1 MSHLFPMTLP
11 HVKHLTGMIMAPRDC
26 ACPFLSLFRESRHD
40 DRSPLLS
47 PSAPTRCE
55 ALRNKRNL
63 PQTGQISGAAP
74 VWAGGGRRGGGS
86 RLRELVARLR
96 PPSRLSSPPK
106 LAAPS
111 WKMESTASEMLP
123 LPKRLGGSPRCTGKV
138 SQSERERESARE
150 KGEESSCPRAQSGD
164 VQSLRTD

>member
-40 DRSPLLS
+40 DRSPVLS
-47 PSAPTRCE
+47 PSADPLCRHTHCRKE
-55 ALRNKRNL
+55 KSASDRS
-63 PQTGQISGAAP
+63 ISGAAP
-74 VWAGGGRRGGGS
+74 VRGGRRKAGRRL

-123 LPKRLGGSPRCTGKV
+123 LPKRFGGSPRCTGKV
-138 SQSERERESARE
+138 SQSERERERE
-150 KGEESSCPRAQSGD
+150 RERGRELMPT
-164 VQSLRTD
+164 RTVR

>member
-40 DRSPLLS
+40 DRSPVLS
-47 PSAPTRCE
+47 PSADPLCRHT
-55 ALRNKRNL
+55 AAKRNL
-63 PQTGQISGAAP
+63 PQTGRYPAP
-74 VWAGGGRRGGGS
+74 PLFGAGGGRRDGGL

-123 LPKRLGGSPRCTGKV
+123 LPKRFGGSPRCTGKV
-138 SQSERERESARE
+138 SQSERERERE
-150 KGEESSCPRAQSGD
+150 RERGRELMPT
-164 VQSLRTD
+164 RTVR